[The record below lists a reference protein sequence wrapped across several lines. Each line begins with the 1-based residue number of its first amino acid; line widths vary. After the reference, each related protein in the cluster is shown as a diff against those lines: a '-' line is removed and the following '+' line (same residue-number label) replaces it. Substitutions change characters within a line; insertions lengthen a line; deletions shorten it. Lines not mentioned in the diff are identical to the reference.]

1 MTLRSVAPHFL
12 ALSSLLAAGC
22 CPNGGLALT
31 RDPGFSNAGTRAGV
45 QAPLQAEGEVECTL
59 CASLGID
66 VDTDAA
72 LLGVG
77 FVADGLLPSGFGAEA
92 NLEIGQGSE
101 DESFDYDPF
110 GSLGKTAGYGSDYRV
125 LWLNL
130 HGRYPIPIGDNPDLS
145 VVPLAGVG
153 YYRWTL
159 NDCEDP
165 FDAGFCDAYTT
176 TSLDLG
182 AELRWK
188 QFGLKA
194 ILPVGDGPDLAM
206 RVRYHLPIGRAGG

>member
-1 MTLRSVAPHFL
+1 M
-12 ALSSLLAAGC
+12 
-22 CPNGGLALT
+22 
-31 RDPGFSNAGTRAGV
+31 
-45 QAPLQAEGEVECTL
+45 
-59 CASLGID
+59 
-66 VDTDAA
+66 
-72 LLGVG
+72 
-77 FVADGLLPSGFGAEA
+77 
-92 NLEIGQGSE
+92 EIGQGSD

-165 FDAGFCDAYTT
+165 FDAGFCDAYTS

-182 AELRWK
+182 AELSWK

-194 ILPVGDGPDLAM
+194 LLPLGDGPDLAI